1 MTVGSAFPDA
11 AALLE
16 GLPNPILVLDE
27 KDHMRFANAA
37 AEEFFETGKPALL
50 RSKFSEFVPFASPAL
65 TAIAEVRRSGGTL
78 NEHAV
83 SVGTPRAGGER
94 HVDIQVSVM
103 DEFPQ
108 FVVIILFSRSMAHK
122 IDRQLTHRG
131 AARSVTGLASML
143 AHEIKNPLAGIR
155 GAAQL
160 IEPALSEE
168 DRALAR
174 LICEE
179 SDRIRD
185 LVDRMEIFSDERPPE
200 RKPVNIH
207 SVLDHVKAVI
217 LSAFGQDLTIREE
230 YDPSLPPVVGSRDQL
245 VQAFLNLLKNAAE
258 AIEATREHGEIVLST
273 AFRPG
278 VKLTIAASGE
288 KVSLPL
294 EVKVRDTAGGI
305 PDDIRPHV
313 FEPFVTTK
321 VGGRGLGLALVAK
334 IIKDHGGVVE
344 CETDGRGTLF
354 RVLLPM
360 MKEAAVQKVFAKEIS
375 A

>member
-1 MTVGSAFPDA
+1 MTVDSIFPDPA
-11 AALLE
+11 VLLE
-16 GLPNPILVLDE
+16 ALPIPILVLDE
-27 KDHMRFANAA
+27 MGHIRFANAA
-37 AEEFFETGKPALL
+37 AQDFFETGKPALL
-50 RSKFSEFVPFASPAL
+50 RSRFSDFTPFASPAL

-94 HVDIQVSVM
+94 HVDIQVSVIE
-103 DEFPQ
+103 DTPQ
-108 FVVIILFSRSMAHK
+108 FVAIVLFSRSMAQK
-122 IDRQLTHRG
+122 IDQQLTHRG

-143 AHEIKNPLAGIR
+143 AHEIKNPLSGIR

-160 IEPALSEE
+160 IEPALSGE

-174 LICEE
+174 LICNE

-185 LVDRMEIFSDERPPE
+185 LVDRMEVFSDERPPE

-207 SVLDHVKAVI
+207 AVLDHVKALIV
-217 LSAFGQDLTIREE
+217 SASGQGLTIREE

-258 AIEATREHGEIVLST
+258 AIEATQRTGEIVLST

-278 VKLTIAASGE
+278 VRLTIAASGE

-294 EVKVRDTAGGI
+294 EVRVRDTGGGI

-334 IIKDHGGVVE
+334 IIKDHGGMVE
-344 CETDGRGTLF
+344 CEADGRGTLF

-360 MKEAAVQKVFAKEIS
+360 MKEAAGPRALPEEALV
-375 A
+375 

>member
-1 MTVGSAFPDA
+1 MIVDSAFPDA
-11 AALLE
+11 ATLLE

-27 KDHMRFANAA
+27 KDHIRFANAA
-37 AEEFFETGKPALL
+37 AQDFFETGKPALL
-50 RSKFSEFVPFASPAL
+50 RSRFSEFVPFASPAL
-65 TAIAEVRRSGGTL
+65 SAIAEVRRSGGTL

-83 SVGTPRAGGER
+83 SVGTPRWGGER
-94 HVDIQVSVM
+94 RVDIQVSVM
-103 DEFPQ
+103 NEAPEFIA
-108 FVVIILFSRSMAHK
+108 IILFSRSMAHK

-131 AARSVTGLASML
+131 AARSVTGLAAML

-160 IEPALSEE
+160 IEPALSGE

-174 LICEE
+174 LICDE

-185 LVDRMEIFSDERPPE
+185 LVDRMEVFSDERPPE

-207 SVLDHVKAVI
+207 SVLDHVKAVT
-217 LSAFGQDLTIREE
+217 LSASAQGLTIREE
-230 YDPSLPPVVGSRDQL
+230 YDPSLPPVAGSRDQL

-258 AIEATREHGEIVLST
+258 AIEATRERGEIVLST

-278 VKLTIAASGE
+278 VRLTIAASGE

-294 EVKVRDTAGGI
+294 EVRVRDTGGGI

-334 IIKDHGGVVE
+334 IVKDHGGVVE
-344 CETDGRGTLF
+344 CEPDGRGTLF

-360 MKEAAVQKVFAKEIS
+360 MKEAPGQRALAREIS